1 MTYRDTI
8 RDTIQKILKELPL
21 QIDILKKEYAKIT
34 NKEEYKHKIDD
45 LESYEQRMINGLN
58 FLNNL
63 DDKKIINSIENI
75 RNCPK
80 ELTNSNKERYLSALQ
95 NYRQKNGI
103 KITHE
108 QVEKLINELKKIHLI
123 HTTKNPKQIKKDGIK
138 PASDLWL
145 TPHKSCA
152 NAMDIILGL
161 DKCVFLT
168 HGFFLK
174 NFSDFFVSI
183 NNELIDKANTI
194 VSSLDLFTFVLIKTK
209 KVAPC
214 AIQTEEWID
223 SLEDYSKNLFQG
235 SDFWQIKAEY
245 ILTLFNSINE
255 YNDFAQRHFYENFI
269 NKAPDNEY
277 PFLGEIKVFQ
287 SIKPQQII
295 G

>member
-1 MTYRDTI
+1 MTYKDI
-8 RDTIQKILKELPL
+8 IQKILNELPL

-34 NKEEYKHKIDD
+34 DKEEYKNKIND
-45 LESYEQRMINGLN
+45 LESYEQRMIEGLN

-63 DDKKIINSIENI
+63 KDKKIINSIENI

-95 NYRQKNGI
+95 NHRQKNGI
-103 KITHE
+103 EITHR
-108 QVEKLINELKKIHLI
+108 QVEELINELKKIHLI
-123 HTTKNPKQIKKDGIK
+123 HTTKNPNQIKKHGIK

-145 TPHKSCA
+145 TPNKSCA
-152 NAMDIILGL
+152 NAMDIILEL

-183 NNELIDKANTI
+183 NNELIDKINTI
-194 VSSLDLFTFVLIKTK
+194 ISALDLFTFVLIKTK
-209 KVAPC
+209 KTVPC

-235 SDFWQIKAEY
+235 SDFWHIKAEY
-245 ILTLFNSINE
+245 ILTFFDSIDE
-255 YNDFAQRHFYENFI
+255 YNDFAQKHFYENFI

>member
-1 MTYRDTI
+1 MTYKDI
-8 RDTIQKILKELPL
+8 IQKILNELPL
-21 QIDILKKEYAKIT
+21 QIDILKEEYAKIT
-34 NKEEYKHKIDD
+34 DKEKYKHKIDD
-45 LESYEQRMINGLN
+45 LESYEQRMIDGLN

-63 DDKKIINSIENI
+63 EDKKIINSIENI
-75 RNCPK
+75 RNCPN
-80 ELTNSNKERYLSALQ
+80 ELTSSNKERYLSALKS
-95 NYRQKNGI
+95 YRQKNGI

-108 QVEKLINELKKIHLI
+108 QIEELIKELKKIHLI
-123 HTTKNPKQIKKDGIK
+123 HTTKNPKQIKQNGIK

-145 TPHKSCA
+145 TPYKSCA
-152 NAMDIILGL
+152 HAMDIVVGL

-168 HGFFLK
+168 HGFFLQ

-183 NNELIDKANTI
+183 NNELVDKTKTI
-194 VSSLDLFTFVLIKTK
+194 ISSLDLFTFVLIKTK

-214 AIQTEEWID
+214 SIQTGEWIN

-235 SDFWQIKAEY
+235 SDFWHIKADY
-245 ILTLFNSINE
+245 ILTFFNSIDE
-255 YNDFAQRHFYENFI
+255 YNDFAQKHFYENFT

-287 SIKPQQII
+287 PIKPQQII

>member
-1 MTYRDTI
+1 MTYKY
-8 RDTIQKILKELPL
+8 TIQKILNELPL

-34 NKEEYKHKIDD
+34 DKEEYEHKIDD
-45 LESYEQRMINGLN
+45 LESYEQRMLKGLN

-95 NYRQKNGI
+95 NHRKKNEI
-103 KITHE
+103 QVTHKQIE
-108 QVEKLINELKKIHLI
+108 ELISELKKIHLI
-123 HTTKNPKQIKKDGIK
+123 HTTKNPKQVKKHGIK
-138 PASDLWL
+138 SASDLWL

-183 NNELIDKANTI
+183 NNELVDNPNTI
-194 VSSLDLFTFVLIKTK
+194 ISSLDLFTFVLIKTK
-209 KVAPC
+209 KVVPC

-235 SDFWQIKAEY
+235 NDFWHIKAEY
-245 ILTLFNSINE
+245 ILTFFDSLNE
-255 YNDFAQRHFYENFI
+255 YNDFAQRHFYENLI

-277 PFLGEIKVFQ
+277 PFLGEVKVFQ
-287 SIKPQQII
+287 SIKPEQII

>member
-1 MTYRDTI
+1 MTYKDI
-8 RDTIQKILKELPL
+8 IQKILNELPL
-21 QIDILKKEYAKIT
+21 QIDILKEEYAKIT
-34 NKEEYKHKIDD
+34 DKEKYKHKIDD
-45 LESYEQRMINGLN
+45 LESYEQRMIDGLN

-63 DDKKIINSIENI
+63 EDKKIINSIENI
-75 RNCPK
+75 RNCPN
-80 ELTNSNKERYLSALQ
+80 ELTSSNKERYLSALKS
-95 NYRQKNGI
+95 YRQKNGI

-108 QVEKLINELKKIHLI
+108 QIEELIKELKKIHLI
-123 HTTKNPKQIKKDGIK
+123 HTTKNPKQIKQNGIK

-145 TPHKSCA
+145 TPYKSCA
-152 NAMDIILGL
+152 NAMDIVLGL

-183 NNELIDKANTI
+183 NNELVDKTKTI
-194 VSSLDLFTFVLIKTK
+194 ISSLDLFTFVLIKTK

-214 AIQTEEWID
+214 AIQTEEWIN

-235 SDFWQIKAEY
+235 SDFWHIKADY
-245 ILTLFNSINE
+245 ILTFFNSIDE
-255 YNDFAQRHFYENFI
+255 YNDFAQKHFYENFT

-287 SIKPQQII
+287 PIKPQQII